1 MVDPIKISSNASAT
15 RAVSSSTSSPVKAQ
29 TAAPQKSESVAG
41 AKTDAVS
48 LSATASSMPS
58 ELKAGPPFDT
68 EMVNKIKDQLS
79 EGNYPVNVEKITD
92 SLFQGYL
99 ELAG

>member
-15 RAVSSSTSSPVKAQ
+15 RSVTSGTSSARGSA
-29 TAAPQKSESVAG
+29 AAPAKGGAAVG
-41 AKTDAVS
+41 AKTDAVA
-48 LSATASSMPS
+48 LSATASQMPD

-68 EMVNKIKDQLS
+68 QAVNTIKNKLA
-79 EGNYPVNVEKITD
+79 EGSYPVDVEKITD

>member
-1 MVDPIKISSNASAT
+1 MVDPIKISSNASAARSVT
-15 RAVSSSTSSPVKAQ
+15 TSTNSARAQ
-29 TAAPQKSESVAG
+29 TAAPAKAGAVAG

-48 LSATASSMPS
+48 LSATASQMPD

-68 EMVNKIKDQLS
+68 EAVNTIKNKLAD
-79 EGNYPVNVEKITD
+79 GNYPVDVNKITD

>member
-1 MVDPIKISSNASAT
+1 MVDPIKLSSTASAT
-15 RAVSSSTSSPVKAQ
+15 RAVSTSTSSSAKAHS
-29 TAAPQKSESVAG
+29 AAPQKADSVAG

-48 LSATASSMPS
+48 LSATASTLPS
-58 ELKAGPPFDT
+58 ELKAGPPFNT

-79 EGNYPVNVEKITD
+79 EGNYPVNVEKITA

-99 ELAG
+99 ELAS

>member
-1 MVDPIKISSNASAT
+1 MVDPIKISPNASAT
-15 RAVSSSTSSPVKAQ
+15 RPVTTGASGAKASP
-29 TAAPQKSESVAG
+29 AAPQKAASVAG
-41 AKTDAVS
+41 ANTDEVK
-48 LSATASSMPS
+48 LSATASSVPS

-68 EMVNKIKDQLS
+68 EMVNRIKGQLAD
-79 EGNYPVNVEKITD
+79 GNYPVDVEKITD

>member
-15 RAVSSSTSSPVKAQ
+15 RSVTTGTSSARAQ
-29 TAAPQKSESVAG
+29 TAAPAKAGAVAG

-48 LSATASSMPS
+48 LSATASQMPD

-68 EMVNKIKDQLS
+68 AAVNNIKNKLA
-79 EGNYPVNVEKITD
+79 EGSYPVDVDKITD
-92 SLFQGYL
+92 SLFQGYM

>member
-15 RAVSSSTSSPVKAQ
+15 RSVTTGTSNAKAQ
-29 TAAPQKSESVAG
+29 TAAPQKAGAVAG

-48 LSATASSMPS
+48 LSATASQLPE
-58 ELKAGPPFDT
+58 ELKSGPPFDT
-68 EMVNKIKDQLS
+68 EAVNTIKNKLA
-79 EGNYPVNVEKITD
+79 EGSYPVDVEKITD